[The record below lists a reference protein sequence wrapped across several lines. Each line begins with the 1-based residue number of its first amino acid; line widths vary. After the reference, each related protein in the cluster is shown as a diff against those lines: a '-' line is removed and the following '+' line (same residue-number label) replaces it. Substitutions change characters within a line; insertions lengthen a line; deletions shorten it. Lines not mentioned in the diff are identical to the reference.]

1 MERKAHY
8 ALIGLFTF
16 AVVAGAFGFIFWLH
30 HSSGKKQAVAYRI
43 IFDSSVSGLQ
53 VGGNVLFNGIRVGEV
68 TNLRLDPDKPSQVI
82 ALLAVNKATPIRSD
96 TRVGLE
102 FQGLTGVAA
111 VSLKGV
117 SATTPLIER
126 EEGEPP
132 TLKADPSASQ
142 DMMQAARDVLNKAEE
157 VITANQ
163 EAVHQ
168 AIKDIATFSASLA
181 RNSDNVDSI
190 MNNTN
195 AAMANAKEATAS
207 ARTLIENLDKR
218 TDEITIGVN
227 RMTATA
233 TRQIEIAGKAIV
245 ELTHNPQR
253 ILFGGGGG
261 VLPLRGD
268 DSAGTPAAVKRIG
281 RRAHVVRIERQFDR
295 LSALGR
301 EVKRLGQHQVAMRF
315 FHGRG
320 RGRQAERH
328 AVEPAVGLQRHR
340 PAQFAERHVARRIA
354 AQEIDQP
361 RRVGVV
367 AFGGAL
373 RHRQHDV
380 AVRVVD
386 GERAGGADDADVERI
401 DRRWPGD
408 RQRP

>member
-1 MERKAHY
+1 METKANY
-8 ALIGLFTF
+8 LLIGLFTL
-16 AVVAGAFGFIFWLH
+16 AVIVGVFGFVYWFENIGGTGERAF
-30 HSSGKKQAVAYRI
+30 YRVE
-43 IFDSSVSGLQ
+43 FEGSVSGLR
-53 VGGNVLFNGIRVGEV
+53 VGGSVLFNGIRVGEV

-142 DMMQAARDVLNKAEE
+142 DMMQAAREVLNKAEE

-163 EAVHQ
+163 EALHQ

-195 AAMANAKEATAS
+195 AAMSNAKEATAS

-233 TRQIEIAGKAIV
+233 TRQIDSAGKAITD
-245 ELTHNPQR
+245 LAHNPQR
-253 ILFGGGGG
+253 FLFGGSGG
-261 VLPLRGD
+261 
-268 DSAGTPAAVKRIG
+268 AAAPATTA
-281 RRAHVVRIERQFDR
+281 
-295 LSALGR
+295 
-301 EVKRLGQHQVAMRF
+301 
-315 FHGRG
+315 
-320 RGRQAERH
+320 
-328 AVEPAVGLQRHR
+328 P
-340 PAQFAERHVARRIA
+340 ARRP
-354 AQEIDQP
+354 Q
-361 RRVGVV
+361 
-367 AFGGAL
+367 
-373 RHRQHDV
+373 
-380 AVRVVD
+380 
-386 GERAGGADDADVERI
+386 
-401 DRRWPGD
+401 
-408 RQRP
+408 